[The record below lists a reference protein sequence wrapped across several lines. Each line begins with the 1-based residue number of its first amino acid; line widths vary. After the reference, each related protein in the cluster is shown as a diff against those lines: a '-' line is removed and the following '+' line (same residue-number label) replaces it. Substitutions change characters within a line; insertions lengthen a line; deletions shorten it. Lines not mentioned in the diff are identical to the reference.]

1 MSARLTVS
9 VIGTGRMGA
18 AMARRIS
25 AGRFALAVWNR
36 DRAKAEQVAEATGAT
51 VAATAAEAA
60 GADVIVTSL
69 ADDLAVR
76 EVYLGTAGI
85 CEGVAA
91 GTVVVDTSTIDPVT
105 THQVGDAVDQA
116 GGGFLDA
123 PVSGSVSTVD
133 SGALTVMAGGDVELL
148 DRVRPVLDTMA
159 TRIVPVGP
167 RGSGSIAKL
176 AVNGLVHGLNVALAE
191 ALVLA
196 EKAGLDR
203 AVAYDIFAGGAAGAP
218 FVQYKREAYE
228 HPDDAAVAF
237 SLDLVAKDLELITGL
252 ARRVGAPMRQAE
264 EGLEIVQAAIAAGLG
279 ASDLSAIAVHLR
291 REES

>member
-1 MSARLTVS
+1 

-25 AGRFALAVWNR
+25 AGGFALAVWNR

-51 VAATAAEAA
+51 VMDTARRAA
-60 GADVIVTSL
+60 GADVVVTSL
-69 ADDLAVR
+69 ADDAAVR
-76 EVYLGTAGI
+76 DVYLGPDGI
-85 CEGVAA
+85 CEGIAP
-91 GTVVVDTSTIDPVT
+91 GTVVVDTSTIDPMT
-105 THQVGDAVDQA
+105 TAEIGDGIDAA

-133 SGALTVMAGGDVELL
+133 SGALTVMVGGDGDLL

-159 TRIVPVGP
+159 SRIVSVGP

-176 AVNGLVHGLNVALAE
+176 AVNGLVHGLNVALSE

-203 AVAYDIFAGGAAGAP
+203 AVAYDIFASGAAGAP

-228 HPDDAAVAF
+228 HPEDAAVAF

-264 EGLEIVQAAIAAGLG
+264 EGLEIVQAAVAAGLG
-279 ASDLSAIAVHLR
+279 SSDLSAIAVHLR
-291 REES
+291 GEES

>member
-25 AGRFALAVWNR
+25 AGGFALAVWNR

-51 VAATAAEAA
+51 VMDTARRAA
-60 GADVIVTSL
+60 GADVVVTSL
-69 ADDLAVR
+69 ADDAAVR
-76 EVYLGTAGI
+76 DVYLGPDGI
-85 CEGVAA
+85 CEGIAP
-91 GTVVVDTSTIDPVT
+91 GTVVVDTSTIDPMT
-105 THQVGDAVDQA
+105 TAEIGDGIDAA

-133 SGALTVMAGGDVELL
+133 SGALTVMVGGDGDLL

-159 TRIVPVGP
+159 SRIVSVGP

-176 AVNGLVHGLNVALAE
+176 AVNGLVHGLNVALSE

-203 AVAYDIFAGGAAGAP
+203 AVAYDIFASGAAGAP

-228 HPDDAAVAF
+228 HPEDAAVAF

-264 EGLEIVQAAIAAGLG
+264 EGLEIVQAAVAAGLG
-279 ASDLSAIAVHLR
+279 SSDLSAIAVHLR
-291 REES
+291 GEES

>member
-1 MSARLTVS
+1 M
-9 VIGTGRMGA
+9 IGTGRMGA

-25 AGRFALAVWNR
+25 AAGFALTVWNR
-36 DRAKAEQVAEATGAT
+36 DRVKAQRVAGETGAT
-51 VAATAAEAA
+51 VADSAAQAATA
-60 GADVIVTSL
+60 DVVLTSL

-76 EVYLGTAGI
+76 HVYLGPAGI
-85 CEGVAA
+85 CEGVAS
-91 GTVVVDTSTIDPVT
+91 GTVVVDTSTIDPMT
-105 THQVGDAVDQA
+105 TREVGDAVDDA

-133 SGALTVMAGGDVELL
+133 SGALTVMVGGDVELL
-148 DRVRPVLDTMA
+148 DRVRPVLETMA
-159 TRIVPVGP
+159 TRIVAVGP
-167 RGSGSIAKL
+167 RGAGSVAKL
-176 AVNGLVHGLNVALAE
+176 AVNGLVHGLNVALSE

-203 AVAYDIFAGGAAGAP
+203 KVAYDIFAGGAAGAP

-237 SLDLVAKDLELITGL
+237 SLDLVAKDLELITTL

-264 EGLEIVQAAIAAGLG
+264 ESLEIVQAAIAAGLG
-279 ASDLSAIAVHLR
+279 ASDLSAVAVHLR
-291 REES
+291 REEP